1 MKLRI
6 KIFISILIVTLTTL
20 SISSYYLIN
29 KSHLDNIMREQD
41 RSVNE
46 FDFVLTSLDNSID
59 FSIESSQTLK
69 ELLSRFAGY
78 YALRGIDLLIYRKG
92 VPYYI
97 GKASVSIP
105 VNSMLLNTGRYKKY
119 AQIISKN
126 GCHYI
131 LVSANPSFAPN
142 YTIVYSRDISEIYHS
157 RTNSIYMTVAM
168 ALILFILLSFLSFF
182 YSRWITRPIERLQEG
197 AAAISQGEY
206 GHRIPPTNDE
216 FNSLAHAFNHMA
228 DAVRSRSEELE
239 KRANDLQEFIDDLSH
254 EMNTPLT
261 SIQGYS
267 EFLQNT
273 NASPEH
279 RQMALAAIKQE
290 TKRLRDIYEKLMQLT
305 ISRVHEA
312 SLQPTNISVLFN
324 ELADSFRPQLEKQNA
339 HLHIN
344 NELDMILMDSSF
356 IYILLSNFIRNS
368 LKALPENGGSIGLSA
383 YMTDKRPVIEVT
395 DNGYGIPKDK
405 IEAIVKPFYRVDKSR
420 SRKTGGVGLG
430 LSICKNIAKL
440 HKADFIIESEE
451 GKGTY
456 AKLIFPSL

>member
-1 MKLRI
+1 
-6 KIFISILIVTLTTL
+6 
-20 SISSYYLIN
+20 
-29 KSHLDNIMREQD
+29 
-41 RSVNE
+41 
-46 FDFVLTSLDNSID
+46 
-59 FSIESSQTLK
+59 
-69 ELLSRFAGY
+69 
-78 YALRGIDLLIYRKG
+78 
-92 VPYYI
+92 
-97 GKASVSIP
+97 
-105 VNSMLLNTGRYKKY
+105 MLLNTGRYKKY

-368 LKALPENGGSIGLSA
+368 LQALPENGGSIGLSA